1 MRRLNLNPNELV
13 FGSEVRPQPP
23 HCDKNSYILNHLLS
37 SVTTIIKYKGKSVKW
52 FLLTSRPRKYQIST
66 HKNLPGMFEAE
77 EIGQLAI
84 VIAIMNHEVC

>member
-37 SVTTIIKYKGKSVKW
+37 SVTRIIKYKGKSVKW
-52 FLLTSRPRKYQIST
+52 FLLFDKLQFVARNKKRGVVLYRR
-66 HKNLPGMFEAE
+66 
-77 EIGQLAI
+77 
-84 VIAIMNHEVC
+84 